1 METRYPGTKLPDIIS
16 TYQDESQS
24 DRTAEVY
31 RLGNSFGIRYSEG
44 DKHWNGF
51 YAARLDDVEAI
62 AKDWVLKNPIRI

>member
-16 TYQDESQS
+16 TYQDENQG

-31 RLGNSFGIRYSEG
+31 RLGSSYGIRYSEG

>member
-16 TYQDESQS
+16 TYQDESKG

-31 RLGNSFGIRYSEG
+31 RLGSSYGIRYSEG

-51 YAARLDDVEAI
+51 YASRLDDVEAI
-62 AKDWVLKNPIRI
+62 AKDWVFKNPIRI

>member
-16 TYQDESQS
+16 TYQHESQG